1 LLLVELCN
9 LVAKYTYTV
18 VNSNV
23 PNNKGAGC
31 ITWPGKTLNLEGWL
45 KIAYQSMAEPLS
57 QVKSPK

>member
-9 LVAKYTYTV
+9 LVAKYTYIV

-31 ITWPGKTLNLEGWL
+31 TIWPGETLNLEDWL
-45 KIAYQSMAEPLS
+45 KIAYQSMAELLS